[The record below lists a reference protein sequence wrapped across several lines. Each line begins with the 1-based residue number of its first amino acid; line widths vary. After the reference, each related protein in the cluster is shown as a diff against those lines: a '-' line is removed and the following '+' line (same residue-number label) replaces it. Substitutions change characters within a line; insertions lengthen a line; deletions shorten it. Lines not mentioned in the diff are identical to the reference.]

1 MKTALIE
8 LLAKHLAPDL
18 TADEI
23 GGLLEIPPDETLA
36 DYALPCFTLAKKLR
50 KSPAVIAADLAA
62 KISGDPIIADAKAV
76 SGYLNIF
83 LDRSWLSSRVLELA
97 LAPQFG
103 AGNVHET
110 TVVEFCSPNTNKPLH
125 LGHLRNIAIGE
136 SVSRILAYN
145 GNKVYKTCIFNDRG
159 VHICKSMLAYRD
171 FGGGAVPSD
180 SGIKPDHFV
189 GDFYVLFAK
198 RAKEDPTYED
208 QAQQML
214 EQWEAGDAEVVSL
227 WRTMN
232 SWAFEGFRETFKL
245 FGTSFDREYFES
257 QIYKKGRE
265 IILDGLARGLF
276 QKKED
281 GPVVVDLTN
290 IGLDEKVLLR
300 SNGTSVYIVQDI
312 YLAHLKAEE
321 FAYDRSIYVVGNEQ
335 EYHFKVLKAILDL
348 LERGHNEG
356 GDIGSGVYHLS
367 HGMIELPEGK
377 MKSREGTVVDAD
389 DFIWDTAA
397 LAAEEVNKRWQL
409 SESEVKERSLK
420 IALAAIKYQLLKT
433 ETGKNMVFNPKEALR
448 FEGDTGPYVL
458 YSYARASSILR
469 KSGVSEAAEVLAAGT
484 MSASSDGAGASP
496 DAAGASGAPDAAG
509 AANVTN
515 ASLNIKPWDVNE
527 FELRLLKK
535 IYLFADIVKLA
546 AARLT
551 PSTLANYVF
560 DLCRSF
566 NEFYHECPVLR
577 SEVAEQRLALVSA
590 FRNVCGQCLELLGID
605 KIEEM

>member
-8 LLAKHLAPDL
+8 LLTKHLAPDL

-23 GGLLEIPPDETLA
+23 GNLLEIPPDETLA
-36 DYALPCFTLAKKLR
+36 DYALPCFALAKKLR
-50 KSPAVIAADLAA
+50 KSPAIIAADLAS
-62 KISGDPIIADAKAV
+62 KIADDPIIAEAKAV
-76 SGYLNIF
+76 SGYLNVF
-83 LDRSWLSSRVLELA
+83 LDRSWLSARVLELA

-103 AGNVHET
+103 AGGAHET

-136 SVSRILAYN
+136 SVSRILSFN

-171 FGGGAVPSD
+171 FGGGTLPGD
-180 SGIKPDHFV
+180 SGTKPDHFV
-189 GDFYVLFAK
+189 GDYYVLFAK
-198 RAKEDPTYED
+198 KAKEDPTYED

-214 EQWEAGDAEVVSL
+214 EQWEAGDAEVVAL

-232 SWAFEGFRETFKL
+232 GWAFEGFRETFDL
-245 FGTSFDREYFES
+245 FGTSFDREYYES

-281 GPVVVDLTN
+281 GPVVVDLAD

-312 YLAHLKAEE
+312 YLAHLKAKE
-321 FAYDRSIYVVGNEQ
+321 FNYDRSIYVVGNEQ

-348 LERGHNEG
+348 LDTECTG
-356 GDIGSGVYHLS
+356 GRVHHLS

-389 DFIWDTAA
+389 DFIWETAA

-409 SESEVKERSLK
+409 SEAEVKERSLK

-469 KSGVSEAAEVLAAGT
+469 KSDVPLDANPWEVSEFEV
-484 MSASSDGAGASP
+484 
-496 DAAGASGAPDAAG
+496 
-509 AANVTN
+509 
-515 ASLNIKPWDVNE
+515 
-527 FELRLLKK
+527 RLLKK
-535 IYLFADIVKLA
+535 IYLFTDIVKLA
-546 AARLT
+546 GARLT
-551 PSTLANYVF
+551 PSTLSNYLF
-560 DLCRSF
+560 DLCRNF

-577 SEVAEQRLALVSA
+577 SEVAGQRLALVTA
-590 FRNVCGQCLELLGID
+590 FRNVCGQCLELLGIE

>member
-8 LLAKHLAPDL
+8 LLTKHLAPDL
-18 TADEI
+18 TSDEI
-23 GGLLEIPPDETLA
+23 SNLLEIPPDETLA

-50 KSPAVIAADLAA
+50 KSPAIIAADLAS
-62 KISGDPIIADAKAV
+62 KIADDPIIAEAKAV
-76 SGYLNIF
+76 SGYLNVF
-83 LDRSWLSSRVLELA
+83 LDRSWLSARVLDLA

-103 AGNVHET
+103 AGGAHET

-136 SVSRILAYN
+136 SVSRILSFN

-171 FGGGAVPSD
+171 FGGGTLPGD
-180 SGIKPDHFV
+180 SGTKPDHFV
-189 GDFYVLFAK
+189 GDYYVLFAK
-198 RAKEDPTYED
+198 KAKEDPTYED

-214 EQWEAGDAEVVSL
+214 EQWEVGDAEVVAL

-232 SWAFEGFRETFKL
+232 GWAFEGFRETFDL
-245 FGTSFDREYFES
+245 FGTSFDREYYES

-265 IILDGLARGLF
+265 IILDGLAQGLF

-281 GPVVVDLTN
+281 GPVVVDLAD

-312 YLAHLKAEE
+312 YLAHLKAKE
-321 FAYDRSIYVVGNEQ
+321 FNYDRSIYVVGNEQ

-348 LERGHNEG
+348 LDTECTG
-356 GDIGSGVYHLS
+356 GRVHHLS

-389 DFIWDTAA
+389 DFIWETAA

-409 SESEVKERSLK
+409 SEAEVKERSLK

-469 KSGVSEAAEVLAAGT
+469 KSDVPLDANPWEVSEFEV
-484 MSASSDGAGASP
+484 
-496 DAAGASGAPDAAG
+496 
-509 AANVTN
+509 
-515 ASLNIKPWDVNE
+515 
-527 FELRLLKK
+527 RLLKK
-535 IYLFADIVKLA
+535 IYLFTDIVKLA
-546 AARLT
+546 GARLT
-551 PSTLANYVF
+551 PSTLSNYLF
-560 DLCRSF
+560 DLCRNF

-577 SEVAEQRLALVSA
+577 SEVAGQRLALVTA
-590 FRNVCGQCLELLGID
+590 FRNVCGQCLELLGIE